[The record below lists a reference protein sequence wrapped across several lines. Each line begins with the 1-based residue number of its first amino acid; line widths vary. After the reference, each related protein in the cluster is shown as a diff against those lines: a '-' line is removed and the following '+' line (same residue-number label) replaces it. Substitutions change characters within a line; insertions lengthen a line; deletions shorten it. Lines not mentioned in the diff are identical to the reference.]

1 MRSSSS
7 RRQAKRRPRGDG
19 TRSLASTWP
28 KLPSVTCSV
37 PSVARGCRDWTSSS
51 TTSARRWPGAFSADG
66 DAEIGLRLVGS
77 LSWYWYLR
85 GHLHEGTRL
94 AEHSSGAQIRTTS
107 RVGSGAWHDGGGRHG
122 SHARRRGQSAS
133 QPGALLRDLPS
144 DGDWRLA
151 PALGL
156 LGIAETSLGEPT
168 RGLESFSEGVVQAR
182 AMGHTWL
189 EAYFLTNQGA
199 ATLQLGDEAT
209 AGEMYRASLR
219 LFEEIDDPWGRG
231 IALRGLANLALRQQD
246 FDTAQEL
253 FEAAVPSFRDT
264 GDVRGLAQALIRLGK
279 AAMYAGRVDYAAETW
294 REALRHWRDL
304 GIWGGVVRCLTGL
317 GWVAATHGDL
327 ERATRLYAAVDRYAK
342 SLDVVFPETDVAGI
356 DRTVTLLRN
365 SLGEEHF
372 GAAWSSGAALTLE
385 QAADE
390 ALG

>member
-1 MRSSSS
+1 
-7 RRQAKRRPRGDG
+7 
-19 TRSLASTWP
+19 
-28 KLPSVTCSV
+28 
-37 PSVARGCRDWTSSS
+37 
-51 TTSARRWPGAFSADG
+51 
-66 DAEIGLRLVGS
+66 
-77 LSWYWYLR
+77 
-85 GHLHEGTRL
+85 
-94 AEHSSGAQIRTTS
+94 
-107 RVGSGAWHDGGGRHG
+107 
-122 SHARRRGQSAS
+122 
-133 QPGALLRDLPS
+133 
-144 DGDWRLA
+144 
-151 PALGL
+151 
-156 LGIAETSLGEPT
+156 
-168 RGLESFSEGVVQAR
+168 
-182 AMGHTWL
+182 MGHTWL

-231 IALRGLANLALRQQD
+231 IALRGLANLALRQRD

-317 GWVAATHGDL
+317 AWVAATHGDL

-342 SLDVVFPETDVAGI
+342 PLDVVFPETDVAGI
-356 DRTVTLLRN
+356 ERTVKLLRN
-365 SLGEEHF
+365 SLGDERF